1 MSYFEFHCHTAPYS
15 KDAGA
20 TLESIIKKCE
30 KQKVSSI
37 TITDHNE
44 IEGALKLK
52 SIAPDWLTVII
63 GEEINTSDGEI
74 IGIFLKEKIQPGLSP
89 RETLLEIKNQ
99 GGISVVP
106 HPFDRFRRNVLT
118 ISELEKNIHSID
130 IIEIFN
136 ARNLLSVDNQKA
148 EDFTKKHKKP
158 IIYGSDAHFVGE
170 YGRTVM
176 SGIDS
181 SAPEKFMRTLNQA
194 NFKFHKAHLLFHIF
208 TKYMKIVN
216 RMKK

>member
-1 MSYFEFHCHTAPYS
+1 MSYFEFHCHTTPYS

-20 TLESIIKKCE
+20 TLEGIIKKCE
-30 KQKVSSI
+30 KRKVHSI

-44 IEGALKLK
+44 VEGAFRLK
-52 SIAPDWLTVII
+52 SIAPNWLDII
-63 GEEINTSDGEI
+63 VGEEINTSDGEI

-106 HPFDRFRRNVLT
+106 HPFDRFRHNVLKT
-118 ISELEKNIHSID
+118 SELEKNIHSID
-130 IIEIFN
+130 VIEIFN
-136 ARNLLSVDNQKA
+136 ARNLLSADNKKA
-148 EDFTKKHKKP
+148 EEFAKKYNKP
-158 IIYGSDAHFVGE
+158 VIFASDAHFIGE
-170 YGRTVM
+170 YGRTIM
-176 SGIDS
+176 DGIDS
-181 SAPEKFMRTLNQA
+181 SAPETFMRTLNQA
-194 NFKFHKAHLLFHIF
+194 SFKFHKASLCFHAL